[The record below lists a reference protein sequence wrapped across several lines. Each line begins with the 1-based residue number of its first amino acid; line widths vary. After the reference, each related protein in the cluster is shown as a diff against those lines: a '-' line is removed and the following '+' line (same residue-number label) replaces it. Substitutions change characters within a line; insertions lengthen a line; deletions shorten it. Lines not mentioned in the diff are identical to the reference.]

1 MSSTQR
7 ERIGAEIAERKGWG
21 EVGGRL
27 QYDREGL
34 GVQWVLLVR
43 VELYADQALRA
54 GAVQCSN

>member
-1 MSSTQR
+1 MPRLQKEKVGGR
-7 ERIGAEIAERKGWG
+7 W
-21 EVGGRL
+21 GGRL

-54 GAVQCSN
+54 GAVQ

>member
-21 EVGGRL
+21 GGRL

-34 GVQWVLLVR
+34 RVRWVLLAR

-54 GAVQCSN
+54 GAVQ

>member
-7 ERIGAEIAERKGWG
+7 ERIGAENAERKGWG
-21 EVGGRL
+21 EVGSRL

-43 VELYADQALRA
+43 VELYANQALRA
-54 GAVQCSN
+54 GAVQ